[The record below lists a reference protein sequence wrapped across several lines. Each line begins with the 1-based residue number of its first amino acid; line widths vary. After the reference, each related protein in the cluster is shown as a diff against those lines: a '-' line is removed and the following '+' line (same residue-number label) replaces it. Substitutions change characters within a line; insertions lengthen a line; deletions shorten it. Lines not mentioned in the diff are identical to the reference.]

1 VVRIREKALK
11 AKAKELRTTNAIEQE
26 AKRVAEEMMNSPK
39 LKVFRYVP
47 KRKRTPHLYAETSNG
62 TKFPLCGKPVD
73 ETVAAPSEAM
83 NALCANARLRK
94 YSIAKQTEAG
104 GINIFQYAKL
114 VSGRCPNRLG
124 VFQV

>member
-73 ETVAAPSEAM
+73 ETVAASQIKTIRGDECAMCKRAAEEIFNREA
-83 NALCANARLRK
+83 N
-94 YSIAKQTEAG
+94 
-104 GINIFQYAKL
+104 
-114 VSGRCPNRLG
+114 
-124 VFQV
+124 